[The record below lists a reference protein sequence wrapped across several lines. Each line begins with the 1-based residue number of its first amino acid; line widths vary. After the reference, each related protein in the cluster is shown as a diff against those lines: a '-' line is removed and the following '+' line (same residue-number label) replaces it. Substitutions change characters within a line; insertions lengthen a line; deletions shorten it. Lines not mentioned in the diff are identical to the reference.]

1 MSPILAILA
10 IEFGGELDLSH
21 LAPKWR
27 SLLPTEAEQAE
38 LDSVR
43 VEREEGTGSNSYAS
57 FVGEGARRLG
67 GAWRCRIQRFQRPQQ
82 KFLGG
87 CCWGCV
93 LDVLNGDRNYP
104 MVMTNIAMV

>member
-57 FVGEGARRLG
+57 FVGEGARRPGAVHG
-67 GAWRCRIQRFQRPQQ
+67 GAGSKGQQ
-82 KFLGG
+82 KNS
-87 CCWGCV
+87 WWM
-93 LDVLNGDRNYP
+93 R
-104 MVMTNIAMV
+104 

>member
-1 MSPILAILA
+1 M
-10 IEFGGELDLSH
+10 DLSH

-67 GAWRCRIQRFQRPQQ
+67 GACGAGS
-82 KFLGG
+82 KDSKGLSKNFLVDAAG
-87 CCWGCV
+87 
-93 LDVLNGDRNYP
+93 DVFW
-104 MVMTNIAMV
+104 MC

>member
-1 MSPILAILA
+1 MRPSPRWGASDLVSPIGVPLSPSILAILAILA

-57 FVGEGARRLG
+57 FVGEGAGSKGL
-67 GAWRCRIQRFQRPQQ
+67 IQTWWM
-82 KFLGG
+82 L
-87 CCWGCV
+87 W
-93 LDVLNGDRNYP
+93 DVFW
-104 MVMTNIAMV
+104 MC